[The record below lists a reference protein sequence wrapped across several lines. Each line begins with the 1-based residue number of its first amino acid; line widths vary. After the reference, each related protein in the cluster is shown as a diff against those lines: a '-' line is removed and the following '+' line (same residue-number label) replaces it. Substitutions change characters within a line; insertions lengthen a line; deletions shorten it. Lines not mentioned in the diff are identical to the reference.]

1 MWKLVVRCSFLLLM
15 LPSSSI
21 VSSFIAPTPPFGT
34 PRRIG
39 KASRQYLSIQ
49 EQEDFLLEQASQNV
63 ASTKPDVIF
72 ILMYNPGTEQ
82 EGVHSTEYPK
92 ESGSEVMLG
101 FESIED
107 CISFANML
115 KADPTFPLEPVPT
128 PTPLPQMESAVAEMG
143 LSIMVVPSQQ
153 T

>member
-21 VSSFIAPTPPFGT
+21 VSSFIAPKPPFGT

-115 KADPTFPLEPVPT
+115 KADPT
-128 PTPLPQMESAVAEMG
+128 
-143 LSIMVVPSQQ
+143 
-153 T
+153 